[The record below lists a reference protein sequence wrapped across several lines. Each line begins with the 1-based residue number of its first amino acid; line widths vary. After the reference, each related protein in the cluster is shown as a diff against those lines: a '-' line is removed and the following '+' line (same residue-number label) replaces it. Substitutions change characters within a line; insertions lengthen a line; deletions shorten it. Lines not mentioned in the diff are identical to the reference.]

1 MDLSKLSG
9 SIWLDGEL
17 VPWQEAK
24 VHVLTHTFHY
34 GVGVFEG
41 VRAYSTPDRGTCIFR
56 LAEHTDRL
64 FRSAK
69 ILQMNMPWDR
79 DALIAAQREVVRV
92 NGLEE
97 GYLRPMCFLGSEGMG
112 LRADNLQTHVMVAA
126 WPWPSYMDPE
136 AQNRGIAV
144 RTSSYTRHHVNITM
158 CKAKAN
164 GNYINS
170 ILALREA
177 IDSGC
182 EEALMLDNEGYVA
195 EGSGENFFMVRDG
208 IIYTPDLTSCLD
220 GITRNAIFRI
230 AADEGYEVREKRIT
244 RDEVYICDEAF
255 FTGTAAEVVPIREL
269 DNRTVGSGS
278 RGPVTETLQRIY
290 FETVRGGQARYS
302 DWLTP
307 IAD

>member
-1 MDLSKLSG
+1 MDLSKFSG
-9 SIWLDGEL
+9 KIWLDGEL
-17 VPWQEAK
+17 VPWEEAK

-34 GVGVFEG
+34 GLGVFEG

-56 LAEHTDRL
+56 LEEHTDRL

-69 ILQMNMPWDR
+69 ILQMNMPWDK
-79 DALIAAQREVVRV
+79 DTLNAAQREVVRV

-136 AQNRGIAV
+136 ARDRGIAV

-208 IIYTPDLTSCLD
+208 LIYTPDLTSCLD

-255 FTGTAAEVVPIREL
+255 FTGTAAEVVPVREL
-269 DNRTVGSGS
+269 DNRPIGEGC
-278 RGPVTETLQRIY
+278 RGPVTEKLQRIY

-302 DWLTP
+302 EWLTP
-307 IAD
+307 VAD

>member
-1 MDLSKLSG
+1 MDLSKFSG
-9 SIWLDGEL
+9 KIWLDGEL
-17 VPWQEAK
+17 VPWEEAK

-34 GVGVFEG
+34 GLGVFEG

-56 LAEHTDRL
+56 LEEHTDRL

-69 ILQMNMPWDR
+69 ILQMNMPWDK
-79 DALIAAQREVVRV
+79 DTLNAAQREVVRV

-136 AQNRGIAV
+136 ARDRGIAV

-255 FTGTAAEVVPIREL
+255 FTGTAAEVVPVREL
-269 DNRTVGSGS
+269 DNRPIGEGC
-278 RGPVTETLQRIY
+278 RGPVTEKLQRIY

-302 DWLTP
+302 EWLTP
-307 IAD
+307 AAD